1 MMPILASGAI
11 QWIGYLLILALLQ
24 SMADEWFAK
33 PMHLA
38 WIRWPFFLFLA
49 AGFAVLRQ
57 AGLTPILPMG
67 ISLLSFALYS
77 FLPIRSG
84 TRMRARIA
92 LGACHLLWFAFD
104 GLLAIVAI
112 RIQGNP
118 PSEFSQVTLRDAT
131 FLFSEVLFLYV
142 ITSLFRSIADRQWEP
157 WKEPVEWIL
166 RGIALLSI
174 PVLNVLYQVLSPA
187 IPWMFRSNAL
197 MSRSEFLRILV
208 MTSIGLAGLA
218 ITLLVFLIH
227 KARRSEA
234 RRSRRQQEEAL
245 AEQNTQ
251 SAKDRLEELKS
262 LHFRVLQLSHDLRY
276 RLLPIALHLREGHVE
291 EAIRSID
298 ALLEVAAWP
307 DPVVEAPYSLLDISF
322 ARAEERARKSG
333 VILKKVAEV
342 PPQLGIPLEEICV
355 VLGNALDNAIE
366 ASRHV
371 RDGASAEV
379 NCFIGCVRTMFV
391 IRVEN
396 PCADIREPALGTGLL
411 SIRQIVEKYNGKLSI
426 ENSGGR
432 FHLLA
437 TLPLPSHSSTG

>member
-1 MMPILASGAI
+1 
-11 QWIGYLLILALLQ
+11 
-24 SMADEWFAK
+24 
-33 PMHLA
+33 
-38 WIRWPFFLFLA
+38 
-49 AGFAVLRQ
+49 
-57 AGLTPILPMG
+57 
-67 ISLLSFALYS
+67 
-77 FLPIRSG
+77 
-84 TRMRARIA
+84 
-92 LGACHLLWFAFD
+92 
-104 GLLAIVAI
+104 
-112 RIQGNP
+112 
-118 PSEFSQVTLRDAT
+118 
-131 FLFSEVLFLYV
+131 
-142 ITSLFRSIADRQWEP
+142 
-157 WKEPVEWIL
+157 
-166 RGIALLSI
+166 
-174 PVLNVLYQVLSPA
+174 
-187 IPWMFRSNAL
+187 
-197 MSRSEFLRILV
+197 